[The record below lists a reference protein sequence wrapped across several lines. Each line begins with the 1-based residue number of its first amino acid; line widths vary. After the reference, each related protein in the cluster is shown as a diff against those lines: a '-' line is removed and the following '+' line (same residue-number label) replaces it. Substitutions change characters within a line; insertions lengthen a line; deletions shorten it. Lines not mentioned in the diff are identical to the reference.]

1 MVLELLLHPHTNN
14 GALLLGLT
22 LTHLVTLPPLLHH
35 FSLLLLLLEQ
45 FPHSNSMAACGDQ
58 PVILALRSHPM
69 HVIDLVADVL
79 VFEGVEIR
87 LVGLELMIVVILL
100 PLL

>member
-1 MVLELLLHPHTNN
+1 
-14 GALLLGLT
+14 
-22 LTHLVTLPPLLHH
+22 
-35 FSLLLLLLEQ
+35 
-45 FPHSNSMAACGDQ
+45 MAACGDQ